1 VSVVVELPLG
11 SGGNGLDM
19 LAAQNAAAA
28 GREVVV
34 VANGTVVAGAVV
46 VVGRVV
52 VVVDA
57 VVLVVGGGAV
67 EAVVLVP
74 RARTGRVVSVASG
87 LDDVVEEEAAR
98 WPRWEAAIAPHRTA
112 TATVT
117 PTTEASE
124 ARNHGGKARHWS
136 LNLPPPSPM
145 VCMSNGPGCQAA
157 AAGRHRPPKQRACPE
172 QI

>member
-1 VSVVVELPLG
+1 MVVELPLG

-57 VVLVVGGGAV
+57 VVLVGGGAV

-98 WPRWEAAIAPHRTA
+98 WPRWERI
-112 TATVT
+112 
-117 PTTEASE
+117 
-124 ARNHGGKARHWS
+124 
-136 LNLPPPSPM
+136 
-145 VCMSNGPGCQAA
+145 
-157 AAGRHRPPKQRACPE
+157 
-172 QI
+172 